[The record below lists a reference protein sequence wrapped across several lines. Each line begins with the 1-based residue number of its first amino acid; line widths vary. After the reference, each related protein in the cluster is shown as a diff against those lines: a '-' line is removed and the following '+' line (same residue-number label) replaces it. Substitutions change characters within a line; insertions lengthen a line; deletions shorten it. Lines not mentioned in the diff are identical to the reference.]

1 MLVRF
6 IFTIFSSGKAGF
18 ATKAPAKKISNK
30 TFSGRLSTFNKVKGT
45 STAPSFSPV
54 KDCEGYIFLDDE
66 YQTEEII
73 SSFKDLFANG
83 AYLMV
88 EVVDGELVDLGA
100 EPLTWEDVQEQELTV
115 ASPYRAPSTDSV
127 AS

>member
-18 ATKAPAKKISNK
+18 ATKAPAKKITNSF
-30 TFSGRLSTFNKVKGT
+30 FSGRLSTFNKVKGAST
-45 STAPSFSPV
+45 SPSFSPI

-66 YQTEEII
+66 YQDAESIA
-73 SSFKDLFANG
+73 SFKDVFKDG

-88 EVVDGELVDLGA
+88 EVVDGELVDLGE
-100 EPLTWEDVQEQELTV
+100 EPMTIDDVTAGDLDVAPAYV
-115 ASPYRAPSTDSV
+115 ASSV

>member
-18 ATKAPAKKISNK
+18 ATKAPAKKITNSF
-30 TFSGRLSTFNKVKGT
+30 FSGRLSTFNKVKGA
-45 STAPSFSPV
+45 STTPSFSPI

-66 YQTEEII
+66 YQDAETIAT
-73 SSFKDLFANG
+73 FKDVFKDG
-83 AYLMV
+83 AYIWCEV
-88 EVVDGELVDLGA
+88 EDGQLIDSGQ
-100 EPLTWEDVQEQELTV
+100 EPMTIDDVKAGNHEV
-115 ASPYRAPSTDSV
+115 ASPYVASSV